1 MKIFRIVLSILTLF
15 TIATS
20 AAIYPKLDGPTN
32 ISGAPD
38 AIVSSNTNA
47 WVTPTE
53 YNRLKT
59 GMTLDTVKK
68 TVGKNVMLSGTLD
81 LQGDGKYACI
91 IRLNNGKEDTVMLY
105 FDDGRLTDKE
115 LFSEALKR

>member
-32 ISGAPD
+32 ISGASD

-59 GMTLDTVKK
+59 GMTLDTV
-68 TVGKNVMLSGTLD
+68 
-81 LQGDGKYACI
+81 
-91 IRLNNGKEDTVMLY
+91 
-105 FDDGRLTDKE
+105 
-115 LFSEALKR
+115 